1 MAGARVG
8 EKDVARAFEAPD
20 GVALPIVEIIVEPHA
35 GRREVLQQHALDVP
49 VVEKILG
56 HVELETWRLRMHD
69 AAARV
74 HAIDLLADAHGFG
87 CSLGFVRWHNG
98 GTFRFWKRC
107 LLSAGPYRSHGS
119 TQVHW
124 KTGRRQVES
133 SESLDPLYHGNL
145 GLTRSREIKLRG
157 GNSAGVVEPF

>member
-1 MAGARVG
+1 M
-8 EKDVARAFEAPD
+8 KKL
-20 GVALPIVEIIVEPHA
+20 ALFCGCTTLSSSSEIILYLVHLKHGPVTAEPCTLL
-35 GRREVLQQHALDVP
+35 V
-49 VVEKILG
+49 
-56 HVELETWRLRMHD
+56 
-69 AAARV
+69 
-74 HAIDLLADAHGFG
+74 AIKLPEFSQTTFNGFG

-157 GNSAGVVEPF
+157 GNSAGVVEPFLIINFARNLAGEPF